1 MLEIQVKFGELG
13 HSVFLEFGWNTKNGV
28 TVVNVQNV
36 SDVVKMRN
44 LIDIKQNKIR
54 WFRTI

>member
-1 MLEIQVKFGELG
+1 MLEIQVKFGEPG

-28 TVVNVQNV
+28 TPVVNVQNV

-44 LIDIKQNKIR
+44 LN
-54 WFRTI
+54 